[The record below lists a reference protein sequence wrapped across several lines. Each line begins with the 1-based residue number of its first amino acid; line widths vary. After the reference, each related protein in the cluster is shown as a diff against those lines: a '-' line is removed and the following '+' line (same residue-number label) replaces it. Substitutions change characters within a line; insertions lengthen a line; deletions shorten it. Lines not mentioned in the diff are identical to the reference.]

1 MISSCFGLRKS
12 RHDDEHEPLLPKY
25 SDDTTMQRRVHQK
38 LHSYQM
44 MRALSKGYMPSNEQ
58 LILNLR
64 TLLASDVLNTSDAEI
79 SDSGRLLVKFGK
91 RWVNQFIELLLHK
104 NGEDQ
109 IQDFIWFLTQSKI
122 TVDAKDIAKRSQK
135 IRARADTA
143 AGMLSSYIMIPFSSD

>member
-1 MISSCFGLRKS
+1 
-12 RHDDEHEPLLPKY
+12 
-25 SDDTTMQRRVHQK
+25 
-38 LHSYQM
+38 M
-44 MRALSKGYMPSNEQ
+44 MRALSKGYMPSNDQ
-58 LILNLR
+58 LIVNLR

-104 NGEDQ
+104 NSEDQ

-135 IRARADTA
+135 IKARADTA
-143 AGMLSSYIMIPFSSD
+143 AGMLSSYTIGSSYSN